1 MKLNKNRDASQ
12 GKAGGVL
19 VMKGW
24 NQRLIFLVVLVLSI
38 VLLAGLFLQSQG
50 YFDPGYNRWKIRE
63 GVLEKVGNPGDESSE
78 AQTAAE
84 QYAQART
91 APGIVL
97 PGAYSSAFTNL
108 EGLPTYGGAWTEV
121 TNQPYDSDDPRYR
134 DPYYSNSS
142 GGSGLVSGR
151 VTGLAA
157 GDDYLY
163 AGGADGGVFRS
174 GDGGVNWEPLTD
186 GLPTLSTGDLAFAP
200 DGALWYATGEANTG
214 GTSYV
219 GSGVYRITDP
229 QTGIFSTSDRVGG
242 EELES
247 TTINQLKFDDVGN
260 VYAATSRGLWK
271 HDAGTNNGEWTRVLY
286 PVPDP
291 NGDPAQQDP
300 YNNICNDVEVQ
311 PNTDGQV
318 VIANCA
324 WRGGASYNG
333 FYLST
338 DGGNSFAKINP
349 TGALNAQDVGNTE
362 FAYSAD
368 GKHLYAVVESITK
381 YFHSP
386 QTVLSGVYDSPSGD
400 VVGPWNKIATSNK
413 LATSGSALKAVAG
426 LGYRP
431 GIQAWYNNFIIV
443 DPDNSRHVYVGL
455 EEVYETKDAGAHWNT
470 IGPYWNFGFK
480 CWSIV
485 DSENTCDPTTH
496 PDQHSVA
503 IADGILYVG
512 NDGGVYARNLD
523 GSGGWHS
530 LNANL
535 HVLQYYS
542 VGVGNDP
549 DNPGV
554 IVAGGLQD
562 NGGSL
567 LRAGDTTMG
576 SPFGGDGGDTIV
588 DPDDG
593 CKILDEYVYL
603 NLWMTTNCGESDGST
618 HAIIDIAPG
627 DPFPRFIAPFEADS
641 TNKDH
646 WVAGGQY
653 IWTNDVGFAIQS
665 GSEWTNV
672 FNQGPGHSTTAIA
685 SQNDVVWTAWCGPC
699 NNTGFTRGV
708 STNAGGD
715 WHQVDLPDDVPNRYI
730 SGIAIDPSD
739 LSGNTAYLG
748 INGFSRRFTEGPGAG
763 FGHIWMT
770 TDGGET
776 WTDASGDFPDVPV
789 NDILFSNGN
798 MVVATDLATLISTD
812 GGAHWSRFG
821 TGLPVTTVMDLT
833 VGPDNNLYAATH
845 GRGIW
850 KISAP

>member
-1 MKLNKNRDASQ
+1 MKLQNNHNSSLR
-12 GKAGGVL
+12 KAGGVL
-19 VMKGW
+19 VLNRW
-24 NQRLIFLVVLVLSI
+24 NQRLIFLIVLALTI
-38 VLLAGLFLQSQG
+38 ALLAGLFLRSQG
-50 YFDPGYNRWKIRE
+50 FFGPGYNRWKTRE
-63 GVLEKVGNPGDESSE
+63 GILEKVGNPGDESNE

-91 APGIVL
+91 APGLVN
-97 PGAYSSAFTNL
+97 PGAYSVAFGDL
-108 EGLPTYGGAWTEV
+108 QALPTSGGAWTEV
-121 TNQPYDSDDPRYR
+121 TNQPYNSDDPRYR
-134 DPYYSNSS
+134 DPYFSNSS

-157 GDDYLY
+157 ANGYLY

-174 GDGGVNWEPLTD
+174 NDGGANWESLND
-186 GLPTLSTGDLAFAP
+186 GLPTLSTGDLVLAP
-200 DGALWYATGEANTG
+200 EDGALWYATGEANTG

-219 GSGVYRITDP
+219 GSGVYRLADP

-242 EELES
+242 TELES
-247 TTINQLKFDDVGN
+247 TTINQLKFDDAGH
-260 VYAATSRGLWK
+260 VYVATSRGVWR
-271 HDAGTNNGEWTRVLY
+271 HAANTNVGEWERVLL
-286 PVPDP
+286 PVDQ
-291 NGDPAQQDP
+291 NDDP

-311 PNTDGQV
+311 PNTGGQV

-338 DGGNSFAKINP
+338 DGGNSFTKVNP

-368 GKHLYAVVESITK
+368 GKHLYAVMESITM
-381 YFHSP
+381 YDHNP

-400 VVGPWNKIATSNK
+400 VVGPWNKIATSEK
-413 LATSGSALKAVAG
+413 LASSGSALKAAAG

-443 DPDNSRHVYVGL
+443 DPANSRHVFVGL

-470 IGPYWNFGFK
+470 IGPYWNFDFK
-480 CWSIV
+480 CWSID
-485 DSENTCDPTTH
+485 DSKNTCPATTH
-496 PDQHSVA
+496 PDQHSAA
-503 IADGILYVG
+503 ISDGVLYVG

-523 GSGGWHS
+523 GSGGWRS

-549 DNPGV
+549 NGGV

-588 DPDDG
+588 DPDNG

-603 NLWMTTNCGESDGST
+603 DLWMTTNCGESDGST

-627 DPFPRFIAPFEADS
+627 DPYPRFIAPFEADRLDK
-641 TNKDH
+641 NY

-653 IWTNDVGFAIQS
+653 IWINDKGFDIQS
-665 GSEWTNV
+665 GDEWVKV
-672 FNQGPGHSTTAIA
+672 FDQGTRHSTTAIA
-685 SQNDVVWTAWCGPC
+685 SQDHVAWTAWCGPC
-699 NNTGFTRGV
+699 NNTGFARGV
-708 STNAGGD
+708 STNVGGT
-715 WHQVDLPDDVPNRYI
+715 WHAVTLPDDVPNRYI

-748 INGFSRRFTEGPGAG
+748 FNGFSRRFTEGPGAG
-763 FGHIWMT
+763 FGHIWKT
-770 TDGGET
+770 SDGGAT
-776 WTDASGDFPDVPV
+776 WIDISGNFPDVPV
-789 NDILFSNGN
+789 NDILFSNGS
-798 MVVATDLATLISTD
+798 MVVATDLATLVSTD
-812 GGAHWSRFG
+812 GGATWSRLG

-833 VGPDNNLYAATH
+833 VGPDGNLYAATH

-850 KISAP
+850 SISAP